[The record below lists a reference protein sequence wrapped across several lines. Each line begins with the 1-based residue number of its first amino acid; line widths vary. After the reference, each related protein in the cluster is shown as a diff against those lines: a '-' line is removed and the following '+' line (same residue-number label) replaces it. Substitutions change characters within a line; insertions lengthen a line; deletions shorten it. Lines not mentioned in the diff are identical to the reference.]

1 VDKKQKVLTPLEQEV
16 KPQEAQPEP
25 NPLDLKKLLTA
36 QDFQLGATQRFLRLP
51 NGLPKNK

>member
-1 VDKKQKVLTPLEQEV
+1 MDKKQKDPMPVQQEE
-16 KPQEAQPEP
+16 PQEAKPELS
-25 NPLDLKKLLTA
+25 PLEVKRLLTA